1 MTTDIPLYGV
11 RVDTSCGGVVN
22 WYPANVEP
30 SAATGLRRDALAETV
45 ASMILSGSVK
55 DGAIVTFTTFTT
67 PGRVWRYRVTR
78 EGRLYGWRYLGT
90 VKQ

>member
-11 RVDTSCGGVVN
+11 RVDSDCGGISN
-22 WYPANVEP
+22 WHPTDVQP

-55 DGAIVTFTTFTT
+55 DGAIVTFTE
-67 PGRVWRYRVTR
+67 PGRSWRYRVTR

-90 VKQ
+90 VKR